1 MAGLAGVAHA
11 TSNSWTSFYRV
22 TIVHE
27 HCLQAIFSAMPRQL
41 SDKQFA
47 QLLEFRVA
55 LRKFSHWSEAQAA
68 AVGLTSAQ
76 HQLLVAIRGHGDPR
90 GPTITDVADYLL
102 IRHHSA
108 IGLIGRAEELGL
120 VRRTRDDEDQRLVR
134 LRLTDLGHRRV
145 NQLAALHLSELRNL
159 APLLEALVA
168 VAGDTTTSR

>member
-1 MAGLAGVAHA
+1 
-11 TSNSWTSFYRV
+11 
-22 TIVHE
+22 
-27 HCLQAIFSAMPRQL
+27 MPRQL